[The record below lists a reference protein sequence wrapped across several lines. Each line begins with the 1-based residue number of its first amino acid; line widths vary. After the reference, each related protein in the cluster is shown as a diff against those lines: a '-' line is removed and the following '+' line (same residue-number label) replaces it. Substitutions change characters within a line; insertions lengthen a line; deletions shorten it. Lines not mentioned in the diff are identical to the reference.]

1 MSIDISAFWE
11 LRSPWSNSSASPICT
26 KNKFKSKKVDFCE
39 LLLKKKKK
47 KKRKER
53 KEKTKKKRLYELII
67 DGCPKTIE
75 TSIAQ
80 ERSKFY
86 HS

>member
-39 LLLKKKKK
+39 LLLNKKNKK
-47 KKRKER
+47 
-53 KEKTKKKRLYELII
+53 KEKTKKKRLSELII

-75 TSIAQ
+75 TSITQ
-80 ERSKFY
+80 QRSKFY
-86 HS
+86 RSEVYS